1 MRSIYLSIL
10 EQVRSRSRLVLATVV
25 QTAGS
30 TPQKPG
36 SSALFGDPG
45 LLAGTVGGGILEG
58 EVQQIAESILIS
70 GFSDYFYFDL
80 NKEAGSEGAI
90 CGGEARILVDGDPSA
105 HRTALE
111 SMEASLS
118 KRKDG
123 MLLTM
128 VSQTS
133 DQGRSIR
140 RYWIKSSGPVVYPD
154 GMEPVFKE
162 LVQAHKIQA
171 QKDGFTGI
179 DLTSI
184 PDHRVK
190 MAFLEYFRPM
200 PHLVIVGG
208 GHVGKALAHLGSLL
222 EFEISVLDD
231 RAEFASKEHIPD
243 ADRLVVSE
251 AGNALEEMEIGPDT
265 YIVIV
270 TRGHQHDADA
280 LRACIGSDATYIG
293 MIGSKHKVGLMKKQ
307 FLEEGWATSDQ
318 WAAIHAPIGLPIGS
332 QTVQEIAVSITA
344 QLVEIRNRKKISY
357 GK

>member
-10 EQVRSRSRLVLATVV
+10 EQIRLGSRLALATVV

-36 SSALFGDPG
+36 SSALFGEPG

-58 EVQQIAESILIS
+58 EVQQRAESILIS

-80 NKEAGSEGAI
+80 NKKAGSDGAI
-90 CGGEARILVDGDPSA
+90 CGGEARVLIDGDPSA
-105 HRTALE
+105 HRSALE

-118 KRKDG
+118 RREDG
-123 MLLTM
+123 MLLTL
-128 VSQTS
+128 VSRAS
-133 DQGRSIR
+133 DQGRSIW
-140 RYWIKSSGPVVYPD
+140 RYWIKSSGPVVYPESL
-154 GMEPVFKE
+154 EPVFKE

-171 QKDGFTGI
+171 EKDGFTGI

-184 PDHRVK
+184 PDHQVK
-190 MAFLEYFRPM
+190 IAFLEYFKPM

-222 EFEISVLDD
+222 EFEVSVVDD
-231 RAEFASKEHIPD
+231 RPEFANRGHIPD
-243 ADRLVVSE
+243 ADHLVVAE
-251 AGNALEEMEIGPDT
+251 AGRAVHEMETGPDT

-270 TRGHQHDADA
+270 TRGHQHDGDA
-280 LRACIGSDATYIG
+280 LRACIGSNAAYIG
-293 MIGSKHKVGLMKKQ
+293 MIGSKHKVGVMKKQ
-307 FLEEGWATSDQ
+307 FLEEGWSTPDQ

-332 QTVQEIAVSITA
+332 QSVQEIAVSIAA
-344 QLVEIRNRKKISY
+344 QLVEVRNMKKVSY